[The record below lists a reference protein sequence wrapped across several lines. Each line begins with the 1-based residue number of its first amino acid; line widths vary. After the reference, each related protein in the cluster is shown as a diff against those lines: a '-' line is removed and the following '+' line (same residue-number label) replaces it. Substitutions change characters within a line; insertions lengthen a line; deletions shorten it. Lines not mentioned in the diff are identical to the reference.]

1 MAAPI
6 LRRITHLIMIS
17 RKRTLLR
24 QRVNHRVVRVRC
36 NIHAELTTLYRALD
50 IAGAWDGLPMS
61 RGSWGR

>member
-36 NIHAELTTLYRALD
+36 RLHAELTTLYRALD

>member
-6 LRRITHLIMIS
+6 LR
-17 RKRTLLR
+17 RTLLR

-36 NIHAELTTLYRALD
+36 RLHAELTTLYRALD